1 MATNFLKNYR
11 HPKVVVIQ
19 PGYGVTGNAVI
30 NADTLSLPVEKRI
43 IDTGFFVA
51 QVRGNSRILPRS
63 KTAEAAAIGATSIKL
78 DPFSVF
84 IPGDTIGYVESF
96 AVLTPSLYQVGQE
109 FNLIADGVKAKVLI
123 PAPTAN
129 VGTFLA
135 NAINTSR
142 IKSKVYAF
150 SNAPDFDTLWLVAK
164 EPSVIFP
171 VRTENVN
178 TVGTFIEDTIIA
190 PADDP
195 IATIQSINAETGE
208 IFLTAPLTVD
218 LEPNI
223 KVGVEIE
230 GISGLITE
238 EYSLR
243 SRPFVN
249 VTLTTSNPLVYTE
262 NLPYMDEEIRK
273 TFNNLYFNN

>member
-1 MATNFLKNYR
+1 MATNFLKNYS

-51 QVRGNSRILPRS
+51 EVQGNSRILPRAKIS
-63 KTAEAAAIGATSIKL
+63 ETSGIGSTTIKCA
-78 DPFSVF
+78 PFTVF
-84 IPGDTIGYVESF
+84 IPGDTIYYVEPF
-96 AVLTPSLYQVGQE
+96 AVLDLSLYQIGQE
-109 FNLIADGVKAKVLI
+109 YNFIADGIKAKIII
-123 PAPTAN
+123 PTTTN

-135 NAINTSR
+135 NAINKSR
-142 IKSKVYAF
+142 IQSKVYAL
-150 SNAPDFDTLWLVAK
+150 SNAPDFNTLWVFAK
-164 EPSVIFP
+164 EPNTIFP
-171 VRTENVN
+171 FQTENN
-178 TVGTFIEDTIIA
+178 SAIGTFIEDKTIA
-190 PADDP
+190 PELNP
-195 IATIQSINAETGE
+195 IATVQSINAETGE
-208 IFLTAPLTVD
+208 IFLLAPLTVA

-249 VTLTTSNPLVYTE
+249 VTLTTCNPLVYTE